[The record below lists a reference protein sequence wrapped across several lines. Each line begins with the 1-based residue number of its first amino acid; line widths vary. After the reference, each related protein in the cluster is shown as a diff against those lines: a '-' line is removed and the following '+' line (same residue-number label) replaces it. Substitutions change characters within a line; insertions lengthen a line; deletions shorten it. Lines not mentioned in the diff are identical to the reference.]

1 MGSPERLMKKGETEM
16 TFEKWLQE
24 MKKQMAMEMVF
35 PSIGGSV
42 TAAPAEEMNVYI
54 EEDDTEE

>member
-1 MGSPERLMKKGETEM
+1 M
-16 TFEKWLQE
+16 TFEKWLEE

-42 TAAPAEEMNVYI
+42 TTAPAEEMKDYI
-54 EEDDTEE
+54 EEDEAEE